1 MAAPFLSKGLAALSD
16 KMIFSVLKVLGAL
29 SVAGILCTF
38 SQWAFGLLDLSE
50 MVGFCSLLECFVPP
64 SMLTQ
69 NLMYVQFFILG
80 GLFKRVEP
88 ILSRKTGNILITIGV
103 IAWLSDI
110 AWALLEIPRND
121 SSYF

>member
-16 KMIFSVLKVLGAL
+16 KMIFNVLKVLCAL

-50 MVGFCSLLECFVPP
+50 MVGFCSLFECFVPP

-88 ILSRKTGNILITIGV
+88 ILSRRTGNILIAIG
-103 IAWLSDI
+103 IIYWLFDI
-110 AWALLEIPRND
+110 VWALLGIPRND
-121 SSYF
+121 PSYF